1 MNGDNQLLVTNE
13 PVEFR
18 DFKKINDH
26 FRGII
31 ENIPRINI
39 EKLKNVNM

>member
-18 DFKKINDH
+18 DFKKIN
-26 FRGII
+26 